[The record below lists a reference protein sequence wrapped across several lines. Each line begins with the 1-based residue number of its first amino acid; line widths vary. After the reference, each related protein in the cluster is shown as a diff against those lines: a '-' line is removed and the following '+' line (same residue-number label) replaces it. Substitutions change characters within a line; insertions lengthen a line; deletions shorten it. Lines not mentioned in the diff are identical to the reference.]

1 MRKIIDKGLELSLI
15 FLMAF
20 LVVDVLWQVLS
31 RYILV
36 SPSSVTDELAGY
48 LLIWVG
54 LLGAAYVSGKN
65 EHLAIDLLL
74 QHMRPSR
81 RKLLRLFIFLIV
93 FLFAVFVLI
102 VGGAWL
108 VYTRFHLG
116 VTSASL
122 EINLGYVYLALPQ
135 VLLRS
140 AKTTAIVLLLVAT
153 CTGLSWIMSYEN
165 IPQTV
170 SAALLSISDNPVV
183 ILILINV
190 ILLIVGI
197 FMDMTPAVLIFTPI
211 FLPIAT
217 GQLGMDPVHFGIM
230 MVLNLCVGLC
240 TPPVGSVLFIGCSV
254 AGTKIDQVIRPLL
267 PMFAAM
273 VIVLFLVAFLPD
285 LSLLIPR
292 LFGL

>member
-81 RKLLRLFIFLIV
+81 RKLLRLFILLI
-93 FLFAVFVLI
+93 F

-122 EINLGYVYLALPQ
+122 EINLGYVYLALPLGG
-135 VLLRS
+135 LLTAYYAIDNAITLFRS
-140 AKTTAIVLLLVAT
+140 
-153 CTGLSWIMSYEN
+153 SNS
-165 IPQTV
+165 
-170 SAALLSISDNPVV
+170 
-183 ILILINV
+183 
-190 ILLIVGI
+190 
-197 FMDMTPAVLIFTPI
+197 
-211 FLPIAT
+211 
-217 GQLGMDPVHFGIM
+217 
-230 MVLNLCVGLC
+230 
-240 TPPVGSVLFIGCSV
+240 
-254 AGTKIDQVIRPLL
+254 
-267 PMFAAM
+267 
-273 VIVLFLVAFLPD
+273 
-285 LSLLIPR
+285 
-292 LFGL
+292 

>member
-74 QHMRPSR
+74 QHIRPSR

-93 FLFAVFVLI
+93 FVLI
-102 VGGAWL
+102 VGGTWL

-122 EINLGYVYLALPQ
+122 EINLGYVYLALPLGG
-135 VLLRS
+135 LLTAYYAIDNTIALFRS
-140 AKTTAIVLLLVAT
+140 
-153 CTGLSWIMSYEN
+153 SNS
-165 IPQTV
+165 
-170 SAALLSISDNPVV
+170 
-183 ILILINV
+183 
-190 ILLIVGI
+190 
-197 FMDMTPAVLIFTPI
+197 
-211 FLPIAT
+211 
-217 GQLGMDPVHFGIM
+217 
-230 MVLNLCVGLC
+230 
-240 TPPVGSVLFIGCSV
+240 
-254 AGTKIDQVIRPLL
+254 
-267 PMFAAM
+267 
-273 VIVLFLVAFLPD
+273 
-285 LSLLIPR
+285 
-292 LFGL
+292 

>member
-74 QHMRPSR
+74 QHIRPSR

-102 VGGAWL
+102 VGGTWL
-108 VYTRFHLG
+108 
-116 VTSASL
+116 ASL
-122 EINLGYVYLALPQ
+122 EINLGYVYLALPLGG
-135 VLLRS
+135 LLTAYYAVDNAITLFRS
-140 AKTTAIVLLLVAT
+140 
-153 CTGLSWIMSYEN
+153 SNS
-165 IPQTV
+165 
-170 SAALLSISDNPVV
+170 
-183 ILILINV
+183 
-190 ILLIVGI
+190 
-197 FMDMTPAVLIFTPI
+197 
-211 FLPIAT
+211 
-217 GQLGMDPVHFGIM
+217 
-230 MVLNLCVGLC
+230 
-240 TPPVGSVLFIGCSV
+240 
-254 AGTKIDQVIRPLL
+254 
-267 PMFAAM
+267 
-273 VIVLFLVAFLPD
+273 
-285 LSLLIPR
+285 
-292 LFGL
+292 

>member
-102 VGGAWL
+102 VGGA
-108 VYTRFHLG
+108 FHLG

-122 EINLGYVYLALPQ
+122 EINLGYVYLALPLGG
-135 VLLRS
+135 LLTAYYAVDNAIALFRS
-140 AKTTAIVLLLVAT
+140 
-153 CTGLSWIMSYEN
+153 SNS
-165 IPQTV
+165 
-170 SAALLSISDNPVV
+170 
-183 ILILINV
+183 
-190 ILLIVGI
+190 
-197 FMDMTPAVLIFTPI
+197 
-211 FLPIAT
+211 
-217 GQLGMDPVHFGIM
+217 
-230 MVLNLCVGLC
+230 
-240 TPPVGSVLFIGCSV
+240 
-254 AGTKIDQVIRPLL
+254 
-267 PMFAAM
+267 
-273 VIVLFLVAFLPD
+273 
-285 LSLLIPR
+285 
-292 LFGL
+292 